1 MKKILICCSIL
12 LFSSVCLFA
21 QISKDSLLKLM
32 TKETCTQITN
42 KDFSGKNMDELQME
56 LGLAMMPVVMKY
68 QEELQTAF
76 GISMEDQSGM
86 EKMGMEIGL
95 QLAKD
100 CPAFLK
106 MFVNNPTALKE
117 IAGGSNTDATV
128 MSINGTLQKIVTGDF
143 TYIQVKD
150 ASGKIEKLWWMEYFD
165 GSAKLITD
173 ATTMVNKQVKVKY
186 TEKEM
191 YNATLK
197 EYIKIKV
204 IKGLE

>member
-1 MKKILICCSIL
+1 MKKILICCSAL
-12 LFSSVCLFA
+12 LIGTVTLYA
-21 QISKDSLLKLM
+21 QVAKDSLLKLM
-32 TKETCTQITN
+32 SKETCTEITN

-106 MFVNNPTALKE
+106 MFVNNSGALKE
-117 IAGGSNTDATV
+117 IVGNNTDAAV
-128 MSINGTLQKIVTGDF
+128 MSISGTLLKIVTGDF
-143 TYIQVKD
+143 TCIQVKD

-173 ATTMVNKQVKVKY
+173 ATTMLNKQVKVKY

>member
-68 QEELQTAF
+68 QDELQTAF
-76 GISMEDQSGM
+76 GISMEDQTGM

-106 MFVNNPTALKE
+106 MFATNPDLMKDISGTPKSGVA
-117 IAGGSNTDATV
+117 V
-128 MSINGTLQKIVTGDF
+128 MSINGTLLKIVTGDF

-173 ATTMVNKQVKVKY
+173 AATMVNKQVKVNY
-186 TEKEM
+186 TEKEI